1 MSCTSKFPIIA
12 QKHSLLFFLVI
23 LLYASPVH
31 SEDVIL
37 TWDRPDDDR
46 VSGYKVFYG
55 PAEDDFKS
63 FPKEIIESPDQTAC
77 DIYNLTAGKRYGF
90 AAKSMDDYGNE
101 SVFSEVIFYDV
112 PKDNS
117 SDDDSNGNGDDVD
130 DGEDSKGGGGGGGCF
145 LRLLRF

>member
-101 SVFSEVIFYDV
+101 SVFSELIFYDV
-112 PKDNS
+112 PKEQ
-117 SDDDSNGNGDDVD
+117 DDSPDDGNNDNGNSDKD
-130 DGEDSKGGGGGGGCF
+130 GGGGGGCF
-145 LRLLRF
+145 LDLL